1 MVRKKREKKMGSL
14 LITLAFVALLVGT
27 GIIVNMHLYNPG
39 AKRFKQPRSIRP
51 PVRLYR
57 AGTGMSDAEF
67 FTRLNTIEEEGP
79 RYARHVV
86 TILLFVVIL
95 IIIVGI
101 SLLSSPH

>member
-1 MVRKKREKKMGSL
+1 MGPL
-14 LITLAFVALLVGT
+14 LITLTFVTLF
-27 GIIVNMHLYNPG
+27 IVMGVIANMHLYKPG
-39 AKRFKQPRSIRP
+39 AKRFKRSPSIRP
-51 PVRLYR
+51 SVRRYTT
-57 AGTGMSDAEF
+57 GTGISDAEF

-86 TILLFVVIL
+86 AILAFVVIL